1 MTIPNLPNIIDSAQL
16 ARIKNNFLPRD
27 RVNSEYSDQ
36 ISSLRQNPQVLFSD
50 LSTPS
55 SLSEGTMRGLTYPL
69 TINESGGLSISSGYE
84 RIGQQIYE
92 VLDTRFGERVY
103 RPFLGTPELL
113 FETISESLIQQTIKS
128 QILYAI
134 PYLREDDIKVNASM
148 MDSGLCEIAV
158 YYSTSGANQGIVK
171 YQFSPQ

>member
-1 MTIPNLPNIIDSAQL
+1 MALPNLPNIIDSAQL

-36 ISSLRQNPQVLFSD
+36 ISALRQNPQVLFND

-55 SLSEGTMRGLTYPL
+55 SLSQGTMKGLTYPI
-69 TINESGGLSISSGYE
+69 TVNESGGLSLSSGYE
-84 RIGQQIYE
+84 RIGQQIFE

-113 FETISESLIQQTIKS
+113 FETISESLLQQTIKS

-134 PYLREDDIKVNASM
+134 PYLREDDVQVNAAM
-148 MDSGLCEIAV
+148 RDSGLCEV
-158 YYSTSGANQGIVK
+158 VVHYSTNGTNQGLVK
-171 YQFSPQ
+171 YQFNS